1 MLFLLLALPL
11 DLLFNAANS
20 LLYYDNN
27 VQLMLILLQD
37 TLQVLAILGLA
48 IRFSSTFVF
57 QAGLI
62 GHLLRRFSCSIIVA
76 FLYLALSIIYHFF
89 SLKENWL
96 SKENTKDKEY
106 FGWKTPKTFLFLLQ
120 RTVAIF
126 YYFFYKKTVLMLSDP
141 KYHSESE
148 WLLRKIGKRIVIN

>member
-20 LLYYDNN
+20 LLYHDSN

-62 GHLLRRFSCSIIVA
+62 GHLLRRFSASIIVA

-96 SKENTKDKEY
+96 SKENKNKEY
-106 FGWKTPKTFLFLLQ
+106 IGWQKSTTFLFLLQ

-126 YYFFYKKTVLMLSDP
+126 YYFFYKRTVLMLSDS

-148 WLLRKIGKRIVIN
+148 WLLRKIGKRIVAS